1 MRVIPPLTVQL
12 LRSEKL
18 AVVPTH
24 KVIKRIQCLQQTPH
38 HRMKT
43 AREQGIH
50 GFSVKPAQHGRCT
63 THACA
68 CAPMSVKRNIERA
81 ACKGTQWPASEDAT
95 SRSIAIGIPQKLGI
109 LQTLLHML
117 AKVLER
123 LHNLTGRTL
132 VDRLRP
138 RIAVVNAGVEPTIA
152 LDRQP
157 GCVHLGIPL
166 QVNEVKEVPGR
177 RPAAEVQRVQP
188 ERLVRDEYVMVIHDD
203 ALRCRPQPLRGRES
217 EGGSQRGGRCA
228 VALNANAPSH
238 PTVATVNNLPPTL
251 CFFLQLKR
259 SCLRNRT

>member
-1 MRVIPPLTVQL
+1 MRLCTHVCQKEHRTSRLQRHAVASLGGCDLT
-12 LRSEKL
+12 E
-18 AVVPTH
+18 H
-24 KVIKRIQCLQQTPH
+24 C
-38 HRMKT
+38 HRHSTEAGYT
-43 AREQGIH
+43 AD
-50 GFSVKPAQHGRCT
+50 SPAH
-63 THACA
+63 
-68 CAPMSVKRNIERA
+68 
-81 ACKGTQWPASEDAT
+81 ACKGVGKVTQS
-95 SRSIAIGIPQKLGI
+95 
-109 LQTLLHML
+109 H
-117 AKVLER
+117 
-123 LHNLTGRTL
+123 GRTL

-157 GCVHLGIPL
+157 GCEQLGIPL